1 MNKNIKT
8 KTIQIETTVDGVLLK
23 GELEYWSKDYCV
35 QLIEPF
41 KDSVSSHLQYSI
53 PAKYVYIKS
62 ENPSCHEIELYEKSK
77 EVLKSIYLKNIE
89 KEIKL

>member
-35 QLIEPF
+35 RLIEPF
-41 KDSVSSHLQYSI
+41 EGSSSYPLQYAV
-53 PAKYVYIKS
+53 PVKYVYEKS
-62 ENPSCHEIELYEKSK
+62 ENPSCHEIELCEKSK
-77 EVLKSIYLKNIE
+77 EILKSIYLENTN
-89 KEIKL
+89 L

>member
-35 QLIEPF
+35 RLIEPF
-41 KDSVSSHLQYSI
+41 EGSSSYPLQYAV
-53 PAKYVYIKS
+53 PVKYVYEKS
-62 ENPSCHEIELYEKSK
+62 ENPSCHEIELCEKSK
-77 EVLKSIYLKNIE
+77 EILKSIYLENIN
-89 KEIKL
+89 L